1 MNAGV
6 HQVDFKTQILDFSPC
21 FAIFVV
27 PNAWKMGAEKH
38 LIATLSFD
46 RVLALGTIEDFSFWM
61 VIITTYF
68 VVIYIE
74 KLYVIYEMVN
84 KINNLHD

>member
-1 MNAGV
+1 
-6 HQVDFKTQILDFSPC
+6 
-21 FAIFVV
+21 
-27 PNAWKMGAEKH
+27 MGAEKH

>member
-1 MNAGV
+1 M
-6 HQVDFKTQILDFSPC
+6 
-21 FAIFVV
+21 
-27 PNAWKMGAEKH
+27 KMGAEKH

-84 KINNLHD
+84 TN